1 MVKSLFSLS
10 FVLDFKGEGEGEGE
24 RALLHLAFTVYMLQ
38 IN

>member
-10 FVLDFKGEGEGEGE
+10 FVLDFKGEGEGERE
-24 RALLHLAFTVYMLQ
+24 LSHLAFTVYMLQ